1 MKPEYYYYMIL
12 DLVHEYDKVKNNFA
26 TFEDF
31 LADLYEP
38 KEVKEKEKSYIIDKD
53 GNKHEAIEEF

>member
-1 MKPEYYYYMIL
+1 MKPEYLYYIIL

-31 LADLYEP
+31 LADLYAP